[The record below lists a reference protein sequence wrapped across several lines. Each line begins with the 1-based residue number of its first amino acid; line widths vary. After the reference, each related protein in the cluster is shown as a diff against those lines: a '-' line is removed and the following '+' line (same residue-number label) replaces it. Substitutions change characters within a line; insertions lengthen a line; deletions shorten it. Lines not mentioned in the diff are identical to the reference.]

1 MKDIIISTIV
11 SLMVAALTLFVT
23 AGSVWFFD
31 GWLFVFLVF
40 SIGISYYCWLKKSQ
54 PDQLN
59 NRLSSQDSNTN
70 QRFLFISVAFVWLFV
85 LIASGLSF
93 RFGLSRLKSLRYLF
107 AFFLLGVSCVILVMV
122 FRINPNLSRAI
133 EKQRNHKIV
142 TSGI

>member
-11 SLMVAALTLFVT
+11 SLMVAALTLFVS

-40 SIGISYYCWLKKSQ
+40 SIGISFYCWLKKSQ

-70 QRFLFISVAFVWLFV
+70 QRVLFFGRIRLVFV

-93 RFGLSRLKSLRYLF
+93 RFGLFRLKSLRYLF